1 MQKRHWTVIY
11 HHANRHPAS
20 EDRFQDVSSQIL
32 MRKPPEGVMNINL
45 DAALDIS
52 IASKK
57 RGVRVVVRDEV
68 GAVVAALT
76 MVGPDIVDQL

>member
-1 MQKRHWTVIY
+1 
-11 HHANRHPAS
+11 
-20 EDRFQDVSSQIL
+20 
-32 MRKPPEGVMNINL
+32 MNINL